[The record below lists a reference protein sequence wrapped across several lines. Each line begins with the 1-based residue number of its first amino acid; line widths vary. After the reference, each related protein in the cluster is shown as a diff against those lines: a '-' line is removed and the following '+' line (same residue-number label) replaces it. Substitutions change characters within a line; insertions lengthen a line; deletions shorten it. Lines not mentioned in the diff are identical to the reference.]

1 MKPPKPPAPPTPAA
15 ATTANSADVAQDSA
29 TARRKNRDRY
39 DFSKTLLRGKTGMQ
53 MQDGIKTTL
62 G

>member
-1 MKPPKPPAPPTPAA
+1 VKSPKPPKPPAPVAV
-15 ATTANSADVAQDSA
+15 TTANSADVAQDSA
-29 TARRKNRDRY
+29 AARKKTRDRY
-39 DFSKTLLRGKTGMQ
+39 DFSKTLLRGQGMQ